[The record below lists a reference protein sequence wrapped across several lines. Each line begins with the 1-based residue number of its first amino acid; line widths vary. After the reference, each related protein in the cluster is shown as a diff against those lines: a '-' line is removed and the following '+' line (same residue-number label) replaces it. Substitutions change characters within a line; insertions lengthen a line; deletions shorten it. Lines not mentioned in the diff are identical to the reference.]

1 MSAKRISAL
10 RAKFQNDNLDGLIL
24 TQFDWMDKRA
34 SVLRYLIGFTG
45 STGILVIGPKR
56 ADFFTDFRYE
66 EQCRKEVKGARVNI
80 VAGDPFAALKDFAQ
94 LAPKNRRYGIDTAR
108 LTVEMQDKLRQAWPD
123 VLWAKG
129 GAAIAD
135 LGWVKDKAELAGIT
149 QAVEIADTAFE
160 RTLALVQPG
169 IREREVAAELEY
181 QMMMLGSEVAAFD
194 TILASGYRSALCH
207 GVATSKRIKKGEL
220 VTFDFGAT
228 YDGYVSDMTR
238 TVVVGKA
245 TPRQKKIYNIVLRAQ
260 KAGVRKVKAGVSG
273 KAVDEACRKI
283 ITQAGYGKN
292 FGHGTGHGIGYFV
305 HIGPRLS
312 TTSEDTLMAG
322 EVVTVEPG
330 IYIPGWGG
338 VRIEDDVVVT
348 RSGGRVLNRTPKN
361 LLEL

>member
-1 MSAKRISAL
+1 MSAKRINAL
-10 RAKFQNDNLDGLIL
+10 RAKLQKDNLDGLIL

-34 SVLRYLIGFTG
+34 SVLRYLISFTG
-45 STGILVIGPKR
+45 STGILVIGHKR
-56 ADFFTDFRYE
+56 ADFFTDFRYAD
-66 EQCRKEVKGARVNI
+66 QCKKEIKGAKVHI
-80 VAGDPFAALKDFAQ
+80 VPGDPWVALKDFAQ
-94 LAPKNRRYGIDTAR
+94 LAPNNRRYGIDTSR
-108 LTVEMQDKLRQAWPD
+108 MTVEMRGKLRHSWPD
-123 VLWAKG
+123 VLLAKG
-129 GAAIAD
+129 GSAIAN
-135 LGWVKDKAELAGIT
+135 LGWVKDKAELVGIT
-149 QAVEIADTAFE
+149 KAVEIADAAFE
-160 RTLALVQPG
+160 RTLALVRPG

-207 GVATSKRIKKGEL
+207 GVASTKKIRKGDL

-228 YDGYVSDMTR
+228 YEGYVSDMTR

-245 TPRQKKIYNIVLRAQ
+245 TARQKKIYNIVLRAQ

-273 KAVDEACRKI
+273 KAVDDACRKI
-283 ITQAGYGKN
+283 ITRAGYGKN

-312 TTSEDTLMAG
+312 PTSEDTLIAG
-322 EVVTVEPG
+322 EVITVEPG
-330 IYIPGWGG
+330 IYISGWGG

-361 LLEL
+361 LLEV